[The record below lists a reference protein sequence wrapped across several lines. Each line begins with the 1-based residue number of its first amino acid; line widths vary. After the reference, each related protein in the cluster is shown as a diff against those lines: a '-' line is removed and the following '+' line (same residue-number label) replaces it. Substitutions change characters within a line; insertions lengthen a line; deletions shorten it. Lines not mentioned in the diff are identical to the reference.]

1 MGDHFSLRRLRFWD
15 RVGGEG
21 GAESRLNPK
30 DLVTPSQLA
39 TPPAF
44 FYLKHGVA
52 VMYLHSGRPPCIH
65 ITAPPPPYSKRG
77 IRFTAL
83 LAPQCE
89 ISIVESIELL
99 VQPVTSPPSPRVSQ
113 LHVESVFSGLD
124 GQCMTV
130 RLFHGLIDKGKS
142 MPKNFSH
149 KPFTVL
155 HPTPTP

>member
-1 MGDHFSLRRLRFWD
+1 MHPH
-15 RVGGEG
+15 
-21 GAESRLNPK
+21 N
-30 DLVTPSQLA
+30 
-39 TPPAF
+39 
-44 FYLKHGVA
+44 
-52 VMYLHSGRPPCIH
+52 C
-65 ITAPPPPYSKRG
+65 PPPPYSKRG